1 MNEEYLWDKTGEDA
15 EIEKLENALKAFR
28 YRETAPPPLPA
39 KQLIFEE
46 KTSRRRWFPFAFAF
60 ASSAALIL
68 LAFVFLFD
76 FSTKQVEEA
85 KDSNEIVTPKFEEK
99 TEAKNPV
106 EVPKITTIEKVE
118 TVKTI
123 VQPKTVKIRQT
134 GQSQKSFTKPIAR
147 KTEMKKSSVKLTD
160 EEKYAYDQLMLALS
174 ITGSK
179 LKIVQDKIQN
189 VEETSVSKTE
199 F

>member
-1 MNEEYLWDKTGEDA
+1 MNEEYLWNKTGEDA

-28 YRETAPPPLPA
+28 YQETAPPALPA

-46 KTSRRRWFPFAFAF
+46 KPPRRRWFPFVFAF
-60 ASSAALIL
+60 ASSALIL

-76 FSTKQVEEA
+76 VSTKQVKEA
-85 KDSNEIVTPKFEEK
+85 KNSNENAAPKLEEK
-99 TEAKNPV
+99 TTAEISVEA
-106 EVPKITTIEKVE
+106 PKITPIEKVE
-118 TVKTI
+118 TAKTT
-123 VQPKTVKIRQT
+123 VQLKTVKVRQT
-134 GQSQKSFTKPIAR
+134 VQLTKSATKTIAR
-147 KTEMKKSSVKLTD
+147 KTETKKPSVKLTD

-189 VEETSVSKTE
+189 VDETSVSKTE
-199 F
+199 R